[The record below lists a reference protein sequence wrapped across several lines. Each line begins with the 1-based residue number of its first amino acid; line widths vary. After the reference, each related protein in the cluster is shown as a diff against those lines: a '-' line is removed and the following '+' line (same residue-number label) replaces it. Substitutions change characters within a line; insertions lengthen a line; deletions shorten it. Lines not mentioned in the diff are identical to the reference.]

1 MIKAI
6 RYGALLSLCALLFCD
21 LSMAA
26 DPLWLSSDPP
36 KGSRRMGR
44 SHGGPVE
51 VRNGVHYKHLW
62 LRQGEVP
69 TEATYVR
76 EIQEAPKLLL
86 LDTAGKISEKGFED
100 KARSGSLNASFPMPA
115 EGFYNAYV
123 TLQRLDGDVREVT
136 IAKAEVLKHSCR
148 EGHDNIQEKMSPRHN
163 GDIPLE
169 IVRDRRPKEDFHARL
184 GYGDRVSFT
193 VLRNGAPLPGARVVL
208 TSGQGWSK
216 GGLSDAAGQVEYAMI
231 RDYYPP
237 WNLFEKRHA
246 QPYLVRAFY
255 TVPQE
260 GELEGEPYRSIRY
273 QASFSGNYYP
283 SPNDY
288 ESYAYGLTFGLFAL
302 VATGL
307 GIYLYRQRRN
317 RPYREVRFHE

>member
-1 MIKAI
+1 MIYAI

-21 LSMAA
+21 LSLAA
-26 DPLWLSSDPP
+26 DSLWLSDEPP

-44 SHGGPVE
+44 GHGGPVE
-51 VRNGVHYKHLW
+51 VRKGVYYKHLW
-62 LRQGEVP
+62 LRQGELP
-69 TEATYVR
+69 TEAAYVR
-76 EIQEAPKLLL
+76 EVEGAPKLLL
-86 LDTAGKISEKGFED
+86 LDSEGKISKKDFED
-100 KARSGSLNASFPMPA
+100 KAESAFLNASFPMPE

-123 TLQRLDGDVREVT
+123 TLQRLDGDVREVM

-148 EGHDNIQEKMSPRHN
+148 EGHDNIQEKMPPRHN
-163 GDIPLE
+163 SDIPLE
-169 IVRDRRPKEDFHARL
+169 IVRDRRLKEDFHSRL
-184 GYGDRVSFT
+184 GYGDRISFK
-193 VLRNGAPLPGARVVL
+193 VLHNGAPLPGAQVVL

-216 GGLSDAAGQVEYAMI
+216 RGLSDAEGRVEYTMI

-246 QPYLVRAFY
+246 QPYLVRTIYSA
-255 TVPQE
+255 PE
-260 GELEGEPYRSIRY
+260 AGELEGEAYRRSRY

-307 GIYLYRQRRN
+307 GIYLYRRRRN
-317 RPYREVRFHE
+317 RPYREVRFHG